1 MAYVYDLASN
11 DLIEA
16 EIVLAATGKL
26 PLKKD
31 GWKFDWNKLIKEKD
45 SETYVLRLK
54 DSTKSIEGILH
65 LKIENGMLIMDVI
78 EIAPHNLGSTN
89 KRFDF
94 VAGCL
99 IAFGCRQSFA
109 LKGPYKGFLTFTSKT
124 NLIELNKCKYGDNK
138 SLGQRMFI
146 DDINGMKL
154 IKKYLN

>member
-1 MAYVYDLASN
+1 MAYIYDLASN

-16 EIVLAATGKL
+16 EIVMASGKL

-31 GWKFDWNKLIKEKD
+31 GWKFDWNKLIKEKN

-54 DSTKSIEGILH
+54 DSTKKIEGILQ

-78 EIAPHNLGSTN
+78 EIAPHNLGSLN
-89 KRFDF
+89 KRFDY

-99 IAFGCRQSFA
+99 IAFGCRQSFG

-124 NLIELNKCKYGDNK
+124 NLIELYKSKYGATQA
-138 SLGQRMFI
+138 LGERMFI
-146 DDINGMKL
+146 DDINGLKL